1 MATVCEAMNNM
12 VSEYLRT
19 ATFPVAVK
27 VYKKG
32 EVVPPEIKVKEPLKD
47 FGHRLAICQVITMA
61 RKLGSVTKLAK
72 EDQSC
77 PLAQVILG
85 YIEEPDF
92 IKDGSMV
99 YPLYVGNMDAAKKTQ
114 ETTPKMPKA
123 DTGAIVVAPLH
134 RATFEPD
141 VIVIYGNAAQVVRM
155 VQGALYSEGG
165 YIESRF
171 AGRGA
176 CGGEITVPLTQQKY
190 NVVIPGGG
198 ERVFGLTSDDEMA
211 FAVPSS
217 KFQSFIEGVIAT
229 HKGGVARM
237 PTPIAGVNVEPKWPP
252 TYDKL
257 VTYVDS
263 L

>member
-1 MATVCEAMNNM
+1 MATICEEMNKM

-27 VYKKG
+27 VYKVG
-32 EVVPPEIKVKEPLKD
+32 EAVPPEIRAKKPSKD
-47 FGHRLAICQVITMA
+47 FGHRLAICQAITMA
-61 RKLGSVTKLAK
+61 RKLGVVLQLSR

-77 PLAQVILG
+77 PLAHVIVG

-92 IKDGSMV
+92 IKDGSV
-99 YPLYVGNMDAAKKTQ
+99 VHPLYVGNMDAAKKTQ
-114 ETTPKMPKA
+114 ESTPKMPKA
-123 DTGAIVVAPLH
+123 DTGTIVVAPLH
-134 RATFEPD
+134 RAAFDPD
-141 VIVIYGNAAQVVRM
+141 VVVIYGNPAQVVRM
-155 VQGALYSEGG
+155 VQGALYNEGG
-165 YIESRF
+165 YVESRF

-190 NVVIPGGG
+190 NVIAPGGG
-198 ERVFGLTSDDEMA
+198 ERVFALTSDDEMA

-237 PTPIAGVNVEPKWPP
+237 PTPIAGVNVEPKWPS

-257 VTYVDS
+257 AAHVDS